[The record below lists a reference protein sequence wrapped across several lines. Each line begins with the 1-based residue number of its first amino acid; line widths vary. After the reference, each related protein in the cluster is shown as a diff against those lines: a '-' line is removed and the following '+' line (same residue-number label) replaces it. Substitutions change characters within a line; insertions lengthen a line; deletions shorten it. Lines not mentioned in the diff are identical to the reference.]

1 MFGLFSPHVE
11 ARVNECVWKHHVYVR
26 GGMVAKRRE
35 NSRLLTSTITAVLSD
50 GLNKKNFFSLFCFL
64 KTNSDLL

>member
-1 MFGLFSPHVE
+1 MFGMFSPHVE

-35 NSRLLTSTITAVLSD
+35 NSRLLTSTVTAQ
-50 GLNKKNFFSLFCFL
+50 
-64 KTNSDLL
+64 